1 MNDETAAGSAQ
12 APDGGGHSSGGDGFS
27 SPLQARAKFL
37 ENWDWKSVTYIN
49 RGACERGKAQ
59 HGINS
64 ETHDASA
71 KEWEEVRG
79 RKLTLAETFHLLRSF
94 HKKAPF
100 LFFNGNTFSNI
111 GRELSLALFFDLSHA
126 RKAQVSSAVG
136 HYIAGVMDF
145 EIMTEILI
153 SVSQPTSF
161 KAGDRVKTFRGTLR
175 GTIVRVLSNGRVVW
189 KSDGSESEL
198 IASADSLLKI

>member
-1 MNDETAAGSAQ
+1 MNDETAAGSAE
-12 APDGGGHSSGGDGFS
+12 APHGGGYSPGGDGFG

-37 ENWDWKSVTYIN
+37 ENWDWQSVTYIN
-49 RGACERGKAQ
+49 RGSCERGKAQ

-64 ETHDASA
+64 ETHGPSA
-71 KEWEEVRG
+71 QEWEKIRG
-79 RKLTLAETFHLLRSF
+79 RELTLAKAFHTLRSF

-100 LFFNGNTFSNI
+100 LFFNGNTFSTI

-145 EIMTEILI
+145 ESMTEIL
-153 SVSQPTSF
+153 VAVTQKVSF
-161 KAGDRVKTFRGTLR
+161 KSGDRVKTFRGSLR
-175 GTIVRVLSNGRVVW
+175 GTVVRVLSNDRVVW
-189 KSDGSESEL
+189 KSDGSATEL
-198 IASADSLLKI
+198 IAAADSLLKI